1 MDAGTAAFPFTK
13 VLHRPRPPRPLP
25 CGSRC
30 SGGGRSSPP
39 RNREMRPAPPCAGLP
54 QGGVA
59 AGIAGKHG
67 HFHPRKPGGQVM
79 AQSLQQGLFG
89 LEHSPDLFVGVQLST
104 LDLQDGLN
112 MEHRR
117 HRSARR
123 GHPAAF
129 PQILQGVHRDVD
141 AGRIPLRLQNVPDL
155 RRCLSLGQQHL
166 GRCGWTGPA

>member
-1 MDAGTAAFPFTK
+1 MPEPLVPHQSFAPATPTAPSRVAADA
-13 VLHRPRPPRPLP
+13 R
-25 CGSRC
+25 
-30 SGGGRSSPP
+30 GREIIPP
-39 RNREMRPAPPCAGLP
+39 RNREMRPAPPCARSP

-67 HFHPRKPGGQVM
+67 HFSSPKTGWPSHG
-79 AQSLQQGLFG
+79 A
-89 LEHSPDLFVGVQLST
+89 EHSNKVFLAWSIPLGPFVGVQLSA

-141 AGRIPLRLQNVPDL
+141 AGRIPLRLQNVPGPPP
-155 RRCLSLGQQHL
+155 LSFPGPAAP

>member
-1 MDAGTAAFPFTK
+1 MDAGTAAFPSPKFCTGHAHRALSRVAADAQGEGDHPHRVIGK
-13 VLHRPRPPRPLP
+13 CGLHL
-25 CGSRC
+25 
-30 SGGGRSSPP
+30 
-39 RNREMRPAPPCAGLP
+39 PAPGLP

-67 HFHPRKPGGQVM
+67 HFHPRKPGWPSHG
-79 AQSLQQGLFG
+79 AEPPTRSFWPGAFPG
-89 LEHSPDLFVGVQLST
+89 PFCRRPAFR

>member
-1 MDAGTAAFPFTK
+1 MPEPLRSLHQSFAQATPTAPSPVWQQMLRGRGDHPHRVIGK
-13 VLHRPRPPRPLP
+13 CGLHL
-25 CGSRC
+25 
-30 SGGGRSSPP
+30 
-39 RNREMRPAPPCAGLP
+39 PAPGLP

-89 LEHSPDLFVGVQLST
+89 LEHSPDLFVGVQLSA

-141 AGRIPLRLQNVPDL
+141 AGTHPAPPPECPGPPPLSFP
-155 RRCLSLGQQHL
+155 GPAAP